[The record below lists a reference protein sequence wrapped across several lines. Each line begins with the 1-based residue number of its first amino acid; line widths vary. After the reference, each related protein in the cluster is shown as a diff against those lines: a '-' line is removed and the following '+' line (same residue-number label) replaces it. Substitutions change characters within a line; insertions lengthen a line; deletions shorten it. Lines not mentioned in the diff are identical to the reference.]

1 MASVETSKLSK
12 ADHDELVCSYAAL
25 MLHDDGLEI
34 TAEKLSKVIK
44 ASGNEVDAYWPALF
58 AKALKSANIDE
69 LLTNVVTAGPAAGP
83 AAAAADGGA
92 APAEEKKE
100 EKKEEAEDVDMGGLF
115 GDEDDYWALSNCI
128 DVNPTKV
135 CYQWQ
140 SEKHDSLFGPQIL
153 S

>member
-58 AKALKSANIDE
+58 AKALKNANIGE

-83 AAAAADGGA
+83 VAAAAGGDA

-100 EKKEEAEDVDMGGLF
+100 EKKEEVEDVDMGGLF
-115 GDEDDYWALSNCI
+115 GDEDDY
-128 DVNPTKV
+128 
-135 CYQWQ
+135 
-140 SEKHDSLFGPQIL
+140 
-153 S
+153 

>member
-34 TAEKLSKVIK
+34 TSEKLSKVIK

-58 AKALKSANIDE
+58 AKALKSANVDE
-69 LLTNVVTAGPAAGP
+69 LLTSVITAGPAAGGP
-83 AAAAADGGA
+83 VAAAGGA
-92 APAEEKKE
+92 DAAPEEDKKE

-115 GDEDDYWALSNCI
+115 GDDDDDY
-128 DVNPTKV
+128 
-135 CYQWQ
+135 
-140 SEKHDSLFGPQIL
+140 
-153 S
+153 